1 MGKYDDILKLSPPP
15 TLTEM
20 TPLERAA
27 QFSAFAALSGF
38 EDAID
43 DIGDK
48 VLKLAEQ
55 ENIPEPDYWDQG
67 FFSEKIH
74 TRTGNTT

>member
-1 MGKYDDILKLSPPP
+1 M
-15 TLTEM
+15 
-20 TPLERAA
+20 LERAA

-55 ENIPEPDYWDQG
+55 GNVPDPDYWDQD
-67 FFSEKIH
+67 FL
-74 TRTGNTT
+74 

>member
-1 MGKYDDILKLSPPP
+1 MGKYDDILKIPPPP

-27 QFSAFAALSGF
+27 QFSSFAALSGF
-38 EDAID
+38 EEAID
-43 DIGDK
+43 DMGDK

-55 ENIPEPDYWDQG
+55 QNFSDSEYW
-67 FFSEKIH
+67 E
-74 TRTGNTT
+74 

>member
-1 MGKYDDILKLSPPP
+1 MGKYDDILKLSPPD

-20 TPLERAA
+20 TLLERAA
-27 QFSAFAALSGF
+27 QFSSFAALSGF

-43 DIGDK
+43 DMSDK

-55 ENIPEPDYWDQG
+55 ENFHDPDYWD
-67 FFSEKIH
+67 
-74 TRTGNTT
+74 

>member
-1 MGKYDDILKLSPPP
+1 MGKYDDILKMPPP
-15 TLTEM
+15 RTLTEM
-20 TPLERAA
+20 SMLERAA

-55 ENIPEPDYWDQG
+55 GNVPDPDYWDQD
-67 FFSEKIH
+67 FL
-74 TRTGNTT
+74 

>member
-1 MGKYDDILKLSPPP
+1 MGKYDDILKLSPPL
-15 TLTEM
+15 TMTEM
-20 TPLERAA
+20 SRLERAA

-55 ENIPEPDYWDQG
+55 ENIPDPDYWEQDLL
-67 FFSEKIH
+67 
-74 TRTGNTT
+74 

>member
-1 MGKYDDILKLSPPP
+1 MGKYDDILKMQPPR

-20 TPLERAA
+20 SMPERAA
-27 QFSAFAALSGF
+27 QFSSFAALSGF

-43 DIGDK
+43 DMSDK

-55 ENIPEPDYWDQG
+55 GNIPQPDYWD
-67 FFSEKIH
+67 
-74 TRTGNTT
+74 

>member
-27 QFSAFAALSGF
+27 QFSSFAALSGF

-43 DIGDK
+43 DMSDK

-55 ENIPEPDYWDQG
+55 ENIRDSDYESDYLD
-67 FFSEKIH
+67 
-74 TRTGNTT
+74 

>member
-1 MGKYDDILKLSPPP
+1 MGKYDDILKMTPPT

-20 TPLERAA
+20 TRLERAA

-43 DIGDK
+43 DTSDK
-48 VLKLAEQ
+48 ILKLAEQ
-55 ENIPEPDYWDQG
+55 RNVYEPDYWD
-67 FFSEKIH
+67 
-74 TRTGNTT
+74 